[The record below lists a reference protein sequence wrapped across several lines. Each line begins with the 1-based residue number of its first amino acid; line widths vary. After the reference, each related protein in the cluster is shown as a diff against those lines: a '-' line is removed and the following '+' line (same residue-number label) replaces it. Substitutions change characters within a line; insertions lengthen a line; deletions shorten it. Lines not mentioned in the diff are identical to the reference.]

1 MQSVATLMQ
10 TVCMVTFVLY
20 SICGI
25 SYFFVLLGAFRT
37 KSCKKHMWKLLYIL
51 VSISPL
57 QSCSVSHDYCS
68 HILISGTVVY
78 VLCISWTVF
87 VLVVIASEQN

>member
-20 SICGI
+20 SICDI

-37 KSCKKHMWKLLYIL
+37 KSCKKKNMEKLAYSGVNCTFTVL
-51 VSISPL
+51 SCISCLL
-57 QSCSVSHDYCS
+57 QSYSRLRNSSLCIMYLLECVSVSS
-68 HILISGTVVY
+68 NS
-78 VLCISWTVF
+78 F
-87 VLVVIASEQN
+87 